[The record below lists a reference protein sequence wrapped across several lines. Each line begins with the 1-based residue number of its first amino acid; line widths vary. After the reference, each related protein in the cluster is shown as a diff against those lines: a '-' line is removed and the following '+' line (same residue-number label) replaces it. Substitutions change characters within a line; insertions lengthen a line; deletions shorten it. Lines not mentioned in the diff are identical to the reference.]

1 VVCSLQPDQHGR
13 PSPWG
18 EDDAWWRHPDQ
29 QSPYNGSVSFR
40 AAWSEGATETY
51 RL

>member
-1 VVCSLQPDQHGR
+1 MWSSLQPHQHGR

-29 QSPYNGSVSFR
+29 RSPST
-40 AAWSEGATETY
+40 GAGGFMATRPTT
-51 RL
+51 